1 MHKADVDDSE
11 SELSHDTHSIRES
24 SEHDEDEELSGQQ
37 NENELVVAEH
47 TVAEDHDKAVP
58 ERGDEDEITTI
69 EEAPQTRLK
78 KADKN
83 TRTRPKSAKKVSKF
97 TKKNAID
104 FFAKKLS
111 QLGINTKSSGL
122 SKQKYDAISQK
133 LAENREQNE
142 KVTHFAYPSKS
153 KTNPRYIPFF
163 RPTHPIRKYAKN

>member
-24 SEHDEDEELSGQQ
+24 SEHDEDEELSGRQ
-37 NENELVVAEH
+37 NENELVVVKP
-47 TVAEDHDKAVP
+47 TIAEDQDKAVP
-58 ERGDEDEITTI
+58 EKGDEDEISTI
-69 EEAPQTRLK
+69 EEPPQTRLK

-111 QLGINTKSSGL
+111 QLGINTNSSGL
-122 SKQKYDAISQK
+122 SKQKYAAISEK
-133 LAENREQNE
+133 LAENREKNE
-142 KVTHFAYPSKS
+142 KVTHFTYPSNS
-153 KTNPRYIPFF
+153 KTNPRFTPFF
-163 RPTHPIRKYAKN
+163 RPTHPFPKFAKN